1 MYSLLRDV
9 GNYVKLKKCVID
21 NFTFRLHYRFTF
33 GLLFAGSLLSTA
45 NMLIGDKIDCY
56 VERVD
61 KSVMNSFCWIQGTFT
76 IPSQIT
82 ESNAI
87 HPGVGSPTA
96 GEGDDN
102 IYEDP
107 TIGDPE
113 DVRHHAWYQWVAF
126 VLFIQAVMC
135 YTPHHL
141 WKAMEG
147 GKLNAIV
154 NNFERYIISG
164 KKEENRNDEDNGNG
178 KQRKNIVEYLE
189 RSRGSHNW
197 YAYQFLICEF
207 LNLFN
212 IVLQAYWIDWFLGY
226 EFTTYGT
233 DVIAIAQQA
242 IEKRVDP
249 MVKIFPR
256 LTKCTFNSVGTS
268 GTKENWDGL
277 CVLPINIINEKIYI
291 AIWFWFLFLII
302 WTTVHLM
309 IEMLVLSSTNFR
321 TMSIKYECNSIAKK
335 DIALVMK
342 GCKENYGDFFL
353 LKQMAAHIDP
363 MEFQKIVEELKMKY
377 SKSSKSVKVSSYEA
391 VV

>member
-1 MYSLLRDV
+1 MYSLLKDV
-9 GNYVKLKKCVID
+9 GNYVKHKKCIID

-33 GLLFAGSLLSTA
+33 ALLFAGSLLSTA
-45 NMLIGDKIDCY
+45 NMLTDNKIDCY

-61 KSVMNSFCWIQGTFT
+61 RSVMNSFCWIQGTFT

-82 ESNAI
+82 ETNAI
-87 HPGVGSPTA
+87 HPGVASPTA

-102 IYEDP
+102 IHRDP
-107 TIGDPE
+107 TIGDP
-113 DVRHHAWYQWVAF
+113 DDKIHHAWYQWVAF

-135 YTPHHL
+135 YIPHHL

-154 NNFERYIISG
+154 ENFERHVMDG
-164 KKEENRNDEDNGNG
+164 GNG
-178 KQRKNIVEYLE
+178 DKRKNIVEYLD

-212 IVLQAYWIDWFLGY
+212 IVIQAYCIDWFLGY

-249 MVKIFPR
+249 MVKVFPR

-268 GTKENWDGL
+268 GTNENWDGL

-291 AIWFWFLFLII
+291 VIWFWFLVLMI
-302 WTTVHLM
+302 WTAVYLM
-309 IEMLVLSSTNFR
+309 MEMLALSSTNFR
-321 TMSIKYECNSIAKK
+321 TMLIKYQCNSLSKK
-335 DIALVMK
+335 DIAHVMK
-342 GCKENYGDFFL
+342 GCKESYGDYFL
-353 LKQMAAHIDP
+353 LKQIATHIDP
-363 MEFQKIVEELKMKY
+363 MEFNKIVEELKMKY
-377 SKSSKSVKVSSYEA
+377 SKHNKSVKVSSYEA